1 MIFSSLEQTRNEY
14 GGDAL
19 WKTDGTADGVELVKD
34 INPDSHAEI
43 NHGITR
49 FNNSILFSANDGT
62 HGEELWI
69 SDGTENGTFMLK
81 DMDEGGEDSDSD
93 PYGFLDAGDVAYFSG
108 SDDSEDRELWKT
120 DGTTNG
126 TVRVKDIVS
135 DGSSYPSQ
143 LTLFGD
149 EVYFTVV
156 IKHNITTMENRWN

>member
-1 MIFSSLEQTRNEY
+1 M
-14 GGDAL
+14 

-34 INPDSHAEI
+34 INPGSHAEI

-93 PYGFLDAGDVAYFSG
+93 LM
-108 SDDSEDRELWKT
+108 
-120 DGTTNG
+120 
-126 TVRVKDIVS
+126 VS
-135 DGSSYPSQ
+135 
-143 LTLFGD
+143 
-149 EVYFTVV
+149 
-156 IKHNITTMENRWN
+156 